1 MYQKLLDLLYPKG
14 FDPYKP
20 WDGLTKFPTEDSYKH
35 THLSNSVIDEV
46 LSHTSSNFWMEIG
59 SMYGGSAIKAAQRG
73 IEKGRDLTIFCV
85 DPFCGDTDMW
95 LWNKVNSENF
105 MNGTLPSTDIHLD
118 TIGIRPSIME
128 KFLGNIIESGLQK
141 YILPLPSTGI
151 VGMRVIEI
159 LLEQKKIEEGPG
171 IMYIDS
177 SHEWDETYTELKNAW
192 RILAPGGIMMG
203 DDFNWKSVR
212 YEVERFAKD
221 FGAIVE
227 ERENFQWIIKKPKE
241 IGYIPSPFWTIN

>member
-20 WDGLTKFPTEDSYKH
+20 WEGLDKFPTDDSYKH

-59 SMYGGSAIKAAQRG
+59 SMYGGSAIKTVKRCL
-73 IEKGRDLTIFCV
+73 EKGRNMTVFCV
-85 DPFCGDTDMW
+85 DPFCGDTSMW
-95 LWNKVNSENF
+95 LWNRVNSELWEKGN
-105 MNGTLPSTDIHLD
+105 LPVGDIHLD
-118 TIGIRPSIME
+118 NLGIRPRIME
-128 KFLGNIIESGLQK
+128 KFLGNVIREGLEK
-141 YILPLPSTGI
+141 YILPLPTTGM

-159 LLEQKKIEEGPG
+159 LLEEKKIDQGPG
-171 IMYIDS
+171 IIYVDS
-177 SHEWDETYTELKNAW
+177 AHEWDETYTELKTAW
-192 RILAPGGIMMG
+192 RILAPGGVMMG
-203 DDFNWKSVR
+203 DDFNWKAVR

-221 FGAIVE
+221 FGAVVE